1 MYLTDTVVS
10 DENRDLNNHSDGQQ
24 VKRERSSEVHYNGGD
39 ASLYSNVSVSVFLS
53 ISVPVLN
60 LWGTYY
66 VEAIMTG
73 NIFRL
78 F

>member
-10 DENRDLNNHSDGQQ
+10 DENRDLNNHSDSQQ

-53 ISVPVLN
+53 ISIYLSAG
-60 LWGTYY
+60 LRT
-66 VEAIMTG
+66 VELILG
-73 NIFRL
+73 RGFDD
-78 F
+78 